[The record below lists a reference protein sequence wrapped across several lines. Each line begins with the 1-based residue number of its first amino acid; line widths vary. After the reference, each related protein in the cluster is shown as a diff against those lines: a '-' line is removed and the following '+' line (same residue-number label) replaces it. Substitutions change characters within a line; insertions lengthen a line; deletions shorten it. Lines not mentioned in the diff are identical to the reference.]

1 MGTGNFTD
9 DFKRDAVAQITERG
23 YPVKEV
29 SERLGVS
36 THSLYAWKRKFAESV
51 SGDSEKD
58 AEIRRLK
65 RELLRV
71 TEERDILKKS
81 PRISPGMQSEW
92 SHCGAIGSS
101 QMATAFVAEHR
112 ELFSVR
118 AMCRC
123 LRIQPSGFYAWLK
136 APLRRRAIED
146 QRQTAM
152 LQEAWVESCKVYGY
166 RKLHDDLLEQGE
178 SVCLNR
184 VARLTRLAGI
194 KAQIGYKRRPRR
206 YGGKP
211 SFIVDNIL
219 DRQFD
224 VAAADQAWVTD
235 ITYIRTHEGFAYL
248 AVVIDLY
255 SRLVVGWS
263 MQSRQTTDIVLQ
275 ALLMAI
281 WRRKPRDKV
290 LIHSDQGSQFTSMDW
305 AAFLR
310 THKLEH
316 SMSRRGN
323 CHDNAVAES
332 FFNLLNRERIRRRTY
347 RTRAE
352 ARQDVFDYIEMFYNP
367 KRKHAHN
374 DMLSPIEFERQQKLK
389 NQGV

>member
-1 MGTGNFTD
+1 M
-9 DFKRDAVAQITERG
+9 R
-23 YPVKEV
+23 Y
-29 SERLGVS
+29 
-36 THSLYAWKRKFAESV
+36 
-51 SGDSEKD
+51 
-58 AEIRRLK
+58 
-65 RELLRV
+65 
-71 TEERDILKKS
+71 
-81 PRISPGMQSEW
+81 
-92 SHCGAIGSS
+92 
-101 QMATAFVAEHR
+101 AFVAEHR
-112 ELFSVR
+112 GLFSVR

-136 APLRRRAIED
+136 APLSRRAMED
-146 QRQTAM
+146 QRQTVM
-152 LQEAWVESCKVYGY
+152 LQEAWVESGKVYGH

-178 SVCLNR
+178 SICLNR

-194 KAQIGYKRRPRR
+194 KAQIGYKRRPGK

-211 SFIVDNIL
+211 SIIVDNTL

-224 VAAADQAWVTD
+224 VAAADNVWVTD
-235 ITYIRTHEGFAYL
+235 ITYLRTHEGFAYL

-255 SRLVVGWS
+255 SRRVVGWS
-263 MQSRQTTDIVLQ
+263 MQSRQTTDVVLQ

-310 THKLEH
+310 AHKLEH

-332 FFNLLNRERIRRRTY
+332 FFNLLKRERIRRRTY

-374 DMLSPIEFERQQKLK
+374 GMLSPIEFERQQKLN